1 MSSGLVQRRR
11 VPKPE
16 SVYIESE
23 ANQDNEGRQ
32 ELRST
37 RVKLSLEY
45 SFLNDWRFERMTLET
60 RRPA

>member
-32 ELRST
+32 EVRST
-37 RVKLSLEY
+37 RVKL
-45 SFLNDWRFERMTLET
+45 
-60 RRPA
+60 